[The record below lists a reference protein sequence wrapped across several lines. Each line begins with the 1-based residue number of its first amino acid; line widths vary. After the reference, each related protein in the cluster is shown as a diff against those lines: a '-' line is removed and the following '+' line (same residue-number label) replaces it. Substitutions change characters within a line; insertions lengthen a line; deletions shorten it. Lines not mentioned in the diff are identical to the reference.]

1 MRVKDRKNMKEKTR
15 IYVTLILLLA
25 AIASCVFGVYRGEAK
40 TVYKKATNICME
52 CIGIG

>member
-1 MRVKDRKNMKEKTR
+1 MGNKKTVPT
-15 IYVTLILLLA
+15 YVTVILLVV
-25 AIASCVFGVYRGEAK
+25 AIASCVFGAYRGEIK